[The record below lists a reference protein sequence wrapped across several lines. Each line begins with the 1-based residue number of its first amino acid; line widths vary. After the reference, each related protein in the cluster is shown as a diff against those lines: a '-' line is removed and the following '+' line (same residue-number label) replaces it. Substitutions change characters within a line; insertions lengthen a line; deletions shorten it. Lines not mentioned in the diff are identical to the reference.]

1 MTSWVVWEILKECSH
16 CVLTFHQLDKIMT
29 HIRTLVFKYLPGRK
43 HPALSWCLTHQYTL
57 DKYGFYLFIFLPLS
71 CLHLPWSNV
80 SVRAPIISR
89 IREVVWAESLNYS
102 PAPFIWVQY
111 PLPYALSCQLLQ
123 PLRGGPSL
131 CWVAGN
137 SRSIVLMAAVFT
149 YSPLHSW

>member
-29 HIRTLVFKYLPGRK
+29 HIRTLVFKCQEGSILLC
-43 HPALSWCLTHQYTL
+43 HDVWHINTHWINMA
-57 DKYGFYLFIFLPLS
+57 FIYLFILPLS